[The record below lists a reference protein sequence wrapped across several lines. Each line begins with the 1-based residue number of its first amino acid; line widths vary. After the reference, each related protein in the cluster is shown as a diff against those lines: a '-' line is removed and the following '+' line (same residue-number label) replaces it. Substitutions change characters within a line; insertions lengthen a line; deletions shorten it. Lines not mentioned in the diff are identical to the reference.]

1 MRSPPYPVMLLLPP
15 SVVAEHLMSA
25 LDHLE
30 LGIFILECVS
40 IRSKHRGTEAV
51 ANVQALINL

>member
-1 MRSPPYPVMLLLPP
+1 MSRAAVLLLPP

-30 LGIFILECVS
+30 LGIFILGHVT
-40 IRSKHRGTEAV
+40 IRSKQRGAEAV
-51 ANVQALINL
+51 ATVQALINL